1 MSAETNL
8 LNTYENL
15 KTDLAKNMKK
25 KTALELKI
33 NGQFQQLK
41 TVETSLE
48 KLTLNREKDC
58 LVERDSLSCR
68 RK

>member
-1 MSAETNL
+1 MSAQTKL
-8 LNTYENL
+8 LDTCENL

-33 NGQFQQLK
+33 NGQFQRLK
-41 TVETSLE
+41 MVETSLE
-48 KLTLNREKDC
+48 KLALNREGDC
-58 LVERDSLSCR
+58 LVEKDSFSCR